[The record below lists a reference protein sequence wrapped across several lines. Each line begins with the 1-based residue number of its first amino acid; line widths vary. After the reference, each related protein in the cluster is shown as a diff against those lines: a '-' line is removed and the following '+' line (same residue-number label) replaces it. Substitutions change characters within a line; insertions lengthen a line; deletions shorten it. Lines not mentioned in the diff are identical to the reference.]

1 MLELEISK
9 FSRFFLFENLYLT
22 IFQELKK
29 KKNIRNREF
38 YGDACVQ
45 VSFNSNKNCRRRYT
59 LNVEEMDP
67 RYSHLKCILLISR
80 KISQ

>member
-29 KKNIRNREF
+29 RRTFVIGNFMEMPVFKFHSIRIKIVG
-38 YGDACVQ
+38 GD
-45 VSFNSNKNCRRRYT
+45 T
-59 LNVEEMDP
+59 L
-67 RYSHLKCILLISR
+67 
-80 KISQ
+80 